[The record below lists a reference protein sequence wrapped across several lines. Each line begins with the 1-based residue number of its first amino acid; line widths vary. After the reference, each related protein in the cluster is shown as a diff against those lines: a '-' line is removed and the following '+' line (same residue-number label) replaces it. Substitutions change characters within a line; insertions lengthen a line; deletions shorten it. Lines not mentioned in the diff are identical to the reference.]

1 MACSLAPSL
10 FRPRGGNG
18 IEEVHRV
25 NARLKVF
32 GIAPVKLSSEQ
43 TKSLG
48 KARVTYCTYMFFKAL
63 SSSQDTASRDLAW
76 HATYTYLCEAG
87 LCTLAEINERL
98 RKKVALVVTNS

>member
-1 MACSLAPSL
+1 MACSLAQSL

-18 IEEVHRV
+18 IEEVLRV

-32 GIAPVKLSSEQ
+32 GIEPVKPSSEQ
-43 TKSLG
+43 TQTLR
-48 KARVTYCTYMFFKAL
+48 KARVTYCTFMFFKAL

-76 HATYTYLCEAG
+76 HATYTYLCEG
-87 LCTLAEINERL
+87 GQCTLAEINKLL